1 MRRIV
6 RLITL
11 AVLLISGLYAFIYL
25 YRWEWNR
32 AQFCVAVFIAGEVA
46 LVGMTIIERL
56 NAMVERQEEQ
66 SPTAA
71 LDAIRA
77 SAPPMR
83 RHFAWADKQ
92 ASQLNVFVPILLGLG
107 LVLSA
112 LAALVEKLARATAK
126 PHLERRLAGRVDGMA
141 PPASLITDNPWD
153 GGRAPT
159 HEHTPAPPRSVRK
172 VIIRAVEGVA
182 VILVLGLSVQ
192 ALGDAAQTRPD
203 EVRDDERTVLVI
215 DVRSGRARTSMTD
228 AAATIWGVCEPLTD
242 SRLATDELLE
252 LGPNRVM
259 AIVEPALG
267 HYATNK
273 LTGCLNDLTLDE
285 IRAQVVDRFDVATG
299 EDPTRS
305 LALAEDLR

>member
-1 MRRIV
+1 MRRVI

-46 LVGMTIIERL
+46 LVGMTIVERL
-56 NAMVERQEEQ
+56 NGLVERQEERAQ
-66 SPTAA
+66 SAA
-71 LDAIRA
+71 LDALRA

-83 RHFAWADKQ
+83 RHFAWVERSATQ
-92 ASQLNVFVPILLGLG
+92 SNVFVPILLGLG

-112 LAALVEKLARATAK
+112 LAAVVEKLARATAK
-126 PHLERRLAGRVDGMA
+126 PQLERGLAGRLDGLA
-141 PPASLITDNPWD
+141 PPASLVTDHPWD

-159 HEHTPAPPRSVRK
+159 QEPLPVVPRSARK
-172 VIIRAVEGVA
+172 VVVRAVEGIA
-182 VILVLGLSVQ
+182 VVMVLGLSVR

-203 EVRDDERTVLVI
+203 AVRDDERTVLVM
-215 DVRSGRARTSMTD
+215 DVRPGRTGTSVAD

-242 SRLATDELLE
+242 SRLASDGLVE

-273 LTGCLNDLTLDE
+273 LTGCLDDLTLDE
-285 IRAQVVDRFDVATG
+285 IRAQVVERFDVAATEPIAAG
-299 EDPTRS
+299 AP
-305 LALAEDLR
+305 AG